1 MCGEARLSRRALS
14 FFCLDNE
21 KASAE
26 MMLPHTEAWLCPLFI
41 ALNRCLY
48 PVIFTLPSP
57 PREGCI
63 VSAYLSVCIVYLSKS
78 QILLDAITAKILFG
92 F

>member
-14 FFCLDNE
+14 FFCLDDE

-26 MMLPHTEAWLCPLFI
+26 MMLLCPLFI

-78 QILLDAITAKILFG
+78 QIFLDAITAKILFC